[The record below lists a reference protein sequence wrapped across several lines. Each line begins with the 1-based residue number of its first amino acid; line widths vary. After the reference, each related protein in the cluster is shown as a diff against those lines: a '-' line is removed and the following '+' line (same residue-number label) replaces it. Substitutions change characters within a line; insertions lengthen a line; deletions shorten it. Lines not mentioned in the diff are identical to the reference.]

1 MDALHT
7 LVGRRE
13 WGGEWRGRGDLL
25 ICVRKETV
33 QRPEHPSIPTTIP
46 TPFVRDN
53 FIYLDGENTLFFFKR
68 QVYL

>member
-13 WGGEWRGRGDLL
+13 WGGMERGGGSIDMCAERNCTTTG
-25 ICVRKETV
+25 TS
-33 QRPEHPSIPTTIP
+33 EHTNYTD
-46 TPFVRDN
+46 PFVRDN